1 MNRHTLAVV
10 MINRADAVARISGLL
25 AARNIRL
32 ESIIGGPTDDP
43 DYFLFS
49 IIVEADE
56 AQALR
61 TQDRSRSSSTR
72 YGWKLSPVRERP
84 SFRPG
89 GRGAA
94 RLKVIRPGYRLAGVP
109 DGPTIKRNK

>member
-61 TQDRSRSSSTR
+61 TARQIA
-72 YGWKLSPVRERP
+72 KLVDT
-84 SFRPG
+84 
-89 GRGAA
+89 
-94 RLKVIRPGYRLAGVP
+94 IRVEVVP
-109 DGPTIKRNK
+109 C